1 MRNISILLV
10 VAFVMFAS
18 TGCVYQNGGFG
29 NPYYNTTTSNVNN
42 YKIQKDQ
49 LRQQYQYQLQ
59 LLNNQE
65 HLKANTPSNKRYFNE
80 QRKLLRMQ
88 YNDNLKRINE
98 AERQQRRIQ
107 RENERAYRNSAP
119 GIFQQEFQSEKKRFV
134 RRAAREAARDFF
146 RF

>member
-10 VAFVMFAS
+10 VVFVMFAS

-29 NPYYNTTTSNVNN
+29 NPYYTSTSNVNN

-65 HLKANTPSNKRYFNE
+65 HLKANTPSNRRYFNE